1 MARTNERL
9 AGRMVRPAETTMT
22 RGVVIFAYN
31 SGEIDYQGLAAWSA
45 RRIQRHLK
53 LPTTLITDCAP
64 MHSAEFDNVIITS
77 AVAGGNRY
85 FSDIGSNVTWFN
97 GNRMDV
103 YELSPYNETLVL
115 DADYVVC
122 SSQLNFLFEM
132 PQEFLAPVA
141 AYDIT
146 NTRTFDDL
154 NWFGTNRMP
163 MAWATVMRFTRS
175 ELSKN
180 IFDMML
186 MIRNNWQHYRNLY
199 GISQSTYRND
209 YALSIALNTLHGHQG
224 RWPSVPWRL
233 ASVVPD
239 HELEYIDADTFKVS
253 YKTSDSMS
261 KHITISGQDFH
272 AMGKKH
278 LGDIV
283 ASTR

>member
-1 MARTNERL
+1 MK
-9 AGRMVRPAETTMT
+9 

-31 SGEIDYQGLAAWSA
+31 SGEIDYQALAHWSA
-45 RRIQRHLK
+45 ARIRRHLD
-53 LPTTLITDCAP
+53 LPTTLITDTVP
-64 MHSAEFDNVIITS
+64 VDTVGFEDVIITT
-77 AVAGGNRY
+77 AEAGGTRH
-85 FSDIGSNVTWFN
+85 FSDFGHNITWYN
-97 GNRMDV
+97 GNRMEV
-103 YELSPYNETLVL
+103 CNLSPYDETLVL

-122 SSQLNFLFEM
+122 SSQLNLLFEM
-132 PQEFLAPVA
+132 PQEFLAPVT

-163 MAWATVMRFTRS
+163 MAWATVMRFNRS
-175 ELSKN
+175 LLSN
-180 IFDMML
+180 SIFEMMR

-199 GISQSTYRND
+199 GILQSTYRND

-224 RWPSVPWRL
+224 RWPSIPWKL

-239 HELEYIDADTFKVS
+239 HELEYIDPDTFKVS
-253 YKTSDSMS
+253 YKTSNSMS
-261 KHITISGQDFH
+261 KHVTISGQDFH

-283 ASTR
+283 ASTS

>member
-1 MARTNERL
+1 
-9 AGRMVRPAETTMT
+9 MVRPAETTMK

-31 SGEIDYQGLAAWSA
+31 SGEIDYQALAAWSA
-45 RRIQRHLK
+45 ARIRRHLD
-53 LPTTLITDCAP
+53 LPTTLITDTVPVDAAGFE
-64 MHSAEFDNVIITS
+64 HVIITT
-77 AVAGGNRY
+77 AEAGGTRH
-85 FSDIGSNVTWFN
+85 FFDIGHTVTWYN
-97 GNRMDV
+97 GNRMKV
-103 YELSPYNETLVL
+103 CNLSPYDETLVL

-122 SSQLNFLFEM
+122 SSQLNLLFEM
-132 PQEFLAPVA
+132 PHEFLAPIT

-163 MAWATVMRFTRS
+163 MAWATVMRFNRS
-175 ELSKN
+175 LLSN
-180 IFDMML
+180 SIFDMML

-199 GISQSTYRND
+199 GISQATYRND

-224 RWPSVPWRL
+224 RWPSVPWKL

-239 HELEYIDADTFKVS
+239 HLLEYIDPDTFKVS
-253 YKTSDSMS
+253 YKTSNSMS
-261 KHITISGQDFH
+261 KHVTISGQDFH

-283 ASTR
+283 ASTS